1 MTNWIDFAKE
11 NLSITFGSN
20 EREVFGMQ
28 FLMGASAFLSSIFGY
43 IAKK

>member
-1 MTNWIDFAKE
+1 
-11 NLSITFGSN
+11 
-20 EREVFGMQ
+20 GMQ